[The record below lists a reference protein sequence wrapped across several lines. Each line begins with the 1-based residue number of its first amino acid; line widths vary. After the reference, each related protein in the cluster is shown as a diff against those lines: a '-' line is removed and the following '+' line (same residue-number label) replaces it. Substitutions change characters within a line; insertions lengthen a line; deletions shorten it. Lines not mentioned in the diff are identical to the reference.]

1 MGAIE
6 TELSDLIDQ
15 IKSGHFSLSDIV
27 LQCQGL
33 ESVGNHLA
41 AANLYNLWI
50 IHSDDRD
57 KNLALFNYA
66 IVLNRLGK
74 IEEAIQVY
82 TIGIQVEPTLGEN
95 YVNLGLLLE
104 RQGQIVEA
112 IEIWSKLSQLF
123 DEGHP
128 IKVEIV
134 TTALNHIGR
143 TYENLR
149 QYDAAEAVLK
159 KSLGV
164 NPHQPGV
171 IQHHLH
177 IRQKA
182 CKWPIFEPLPGVDLA
197 DMKRYMS
204 PLAMLALTDDPAEL
218 LICAQSFVSRTYP
231 FVEQRLYGQYQHS
244 KIRVGYVSGDFREHA
259 VGFLLP
265 HFLNSHDRHQFELYG
280 YDFSPEQ
287 DTQTRRLIK
296 SSFDQFRSIHDLT
309 DEEAAKLVRSD
320 EIDVLI
326 DLHGLSSGARP
337 GIFAHR
343 PAPKQGT
350 YLGFI
355 GTTALPWIDFVICDE
370 ALIPS
375 ELATYFTEKP
385 LYVKGS
391 FLPLAPSPATVC
403 HVTRES
409 LGIKSHQFAMGAMG
423 NTYKITQQM
432 FETWMQIL
440 NRIPD
445 SVLILIDD
453 NECTTNNLKKEASKV
468 GVGEDQILFLKRTDH
483 DQFLARLKCLDVF
496 LDTFP
501 YNCGSTTND
510 VIHAGVPMV
519 TLQGRSMVSRMGLSI
534 LQELELNEYVTHDH
548 QEYANKILEIYLK
561 KKNGKNVIPSRE
573 IQSFQIN
580 EALLSVHKSIKINDE
595 SIRKSDDLKP
605 TIRLF
610 HIQDRKDASIERNE
624 GIIPLFAGNQMH
636 KIWGEWW
643 IIRDYLIQNHINNR
657 DFYGFVPSYGN
668 ASSMKSMI
676 DLPDF
681 IHRFGDKADVI
692 TVSTSHDPSAMFR
705 NPIMHLE
712 TLKPGMLHLIQALV
726 DYAQIKLDVKN
737 FVLESESTIHDPCFI
752 ATGKFWIEWLELFEK
767 LKLIVE
773 EQHFY
778 DPGFSSGDG
787 NNHFEPIPSQSFIAG
802 QLANLLL
809 AQHRFKVKNIN
820 TFAVNRISDIDNNDY
835 KRIIAKSLKLAYV
848 RTCSPEYIKTFDQL
862 SEFI

>member
-1 MGAIE
+1 MTAVE
-6 TELSDLIDQ
+6 AELSDLIDQ

-33 ESVGNHLA
+33 ESVGNLLA

-50 IHSDDRD
+50 THSQSDD

-74 IEEAIQVY
+74 IEEAIQAY

-104 RQGQIVEA
+104 RQGHVGQA
-112 IEIWSKLSQLF
+112 IEIWSNLVQYF
-123 DEGHP
+123 DQGHP
-128 IKVEIV
+128 IKLEMV

-143 TYENLR
+143 AYENMR
-149 QYDAAEAVLK
+149 QYDAAEEALK

-164 NPHQPGV
+164 NPHQPGA

-182 CKWPIFEPLPGVDLA
+182 CKWPIFEPLPGLDLA

-231 FVEQRLYGQYQHS
+231 FVEQKLFGQYEHS

-265 HFLNSHDRHQFELYG
+265 HFLNSHDRNKFELYG

-296 SSFDQFRSIHDLT
+296 SSFDQFRSIHELT
-309 DEEAAKLVRSD
+309 DEEAALLVRSD

-370 ALIPS
+370 ALIPP

-403 HVTRES
+403 HVSRES

-423 NTYKITQQM
+423 NTYKITQEM
-432 FETWMQIL
+432 FKTWMQIL

-445 SVLILIDD
+445 SVLVLIDD
-453 NECTTNNLKKEASKV
+453 NDCTTSNLKKEASKL
-468 GVGEDQILFLKRTDH
+468 GVGDEQILFIKRTEH

-510 VIHAGVPMV
+510 VIHAGVPLV

-534 LQELELNEYVTHDH
+534 LNELELNEYVTHDS
-548 QEYANKILEIYLK
+548 QEYAGKVLEIYLK
-561 KKNGKNVIPSRE
+561 KNNGKNVIPLRE
-573 IQSFQIN
+573 IQPFKIN

-605 TIRLF
+605 AMRLF
-610 HIQDRKDASIERNE
+610 QIQDRKDGSIEKNE
-624 GIIPLFAGNQMH
+624 GIIPLFAANQMH

-657 DFYGFVPSYGN
+657 DFYGFIPSYGN
-668 ASSMKSMI
+668 ATSLKSMI

-681 IHRFGDKADVI
+681 SHRFSAVADVI
-692 TVSTSHDPSAMFR
+692 TISSSHDPSVMFR
-705 NPIMHLE
+705 NPITHLE
-712 TLKPGMLHLIQALV
+712 TLKPGVLDLMQAFV
-726 DYAQIKLDVKN
+726 DHAQIQLDVRN
-737 FVLESESTIHDPCFI
+737 FVLDSESTIHDSYFL
-752 ATGKFWIEWLELFEK
+752 ATGRFWIEWLELFEK
-767 LKLIVE
+767 LKLMVE
-773 EQHFY
+773 EKTLFKQII
-778 DPGFSSGDG
+778 PGNSVDNSS
-787 NNHFEPIPSQSFIAG
+787 ESIPLLSLIAG
-802 QLANLLL
+802 QLPNLLF
-809 AQHRFKVKNIN
+809 AQHKFKVKNFN
-820 TFAVNRISDIDNNDY
+820 GFAIYRISDTDNSEF

-848 RTCSPEYIKTFDQL
+848 RTCSTEYIKTFDQL